1 MNCMIHYIW
10 LRKTKNKSNHRRT
23 ICNDQW
29 RHMRSSKWLIKV
41 NVIDLNYVIVTWCKK
56 WVMMTQHESIW
67 VIISTC
73 VPCVMLSASYRAP
86 CWVTMSHD
94 GLPWVMMSYFASA
107 WLMVTH
113 GDSLGFM
120 VIHYDSCWVIMAHFW
135 HRIRLR
141 NSKRLRKLL
150 WVILLTSYAIITW
163 LRKDDVIIM

>member
-1 MNCMIHYIW
+1 MRFPTRRFLTAVELSNQLVKLIFQPESIRRDFFRNLMNCMIHYIW

-67 VIISTC
+67 VIMSTC

-94 GLPWVMMSYFASA
+94 GLPWVMMSYFASG

-120 VIHYDSCWVIMAHFW
+120 VIHDNSWWLIMTH
-135 HRIRLR
+135 
-141 NSKRLRKLL
+141 
-150 WVILLTSYAIITW
+150 VE
-163 LRKDDVIIM
+163 